1 MVDEQEPP
9 KRVVKRVVKKTV
21 TRPVA
26 PSQAAPT
33 VRYGR
38 PVPTTTQPRA
48 KVATRPA
55 GKQPAAPATK
65 TSDRPRIRRPNVD
78 LRARL
83 STVRDRTGSSW
94 GVVAGGVARGARTTG
109 QTVSARARTVAAWR
123 LPHINLHLAAAITG
137 AVVGLVTVGLGA
149 LALVVFE
156 SVRGVS
162 SGGGLW
168 GGLTLVGL
176 AIVAVLLGQSL
187 LRGFGSPSARLTSVL
202 AVVLAIVALLGLFLD
217 LADSWTAIVLL
228 PLLGVAAFAL
238 SHWLVEIAEHAPP
251 VID

>member
-55 GKQPAAPATK
+55 GRQAAAPTTK
-65 TSDRPRIRRPNVD
+65 TADRPRIRRPNVD
-78 LRARL
+78 VRARL
-83 STVRDRTGSSW
+83 GSW
-94 GVVAGGVARGARTTG
+94 GVVGGGVARGARTTA
-109 QTVSARARTVAAWR
+109 QVVSARARTVAAWR

-217 LADSWTAIVLL
+217 LADSWTALVLL
-228 PLLGVAAFAL
+228 PLLGIAAFAL